1 MTAARVGLVGAGWIA
16 AEHARVLK
24 ASEAAELV
32 AVCDPDHERARRL
45 VPGTGARTYGGWE
58 EMFDRERLD
67 AVWICTPPLAHRE
80 PACAALDRGLNL
92 YLEKPIA
99 RTLADADAIV
109 HSALR
114 SCAVCAVAY
123 QWHAS
128 ELLER
133 VREATAGQGVGM
145 LVGRN
150 YGPVKARPWFVDRAL
165 GGGQLLERG
174 SHHIDLQRALAG
186 EVTAVEA
193 AAGDVQL
200 AQAHARGGDIEDVTL
215 ATLHFRRGAIGSVAI
230 AWTRKGQPE
239 LYAMDVIASRATLSL
254 ELGPRDFRLT
264 GYADGRPV
272 SARSGDPFGRSIDRF
287 LAAVRAGN
295 ADGVVCSPQDAR
307 ETLRVVLSC
316 ERALIEGVRIELGAT

>member
-1 MTAARVGLVGAGWIA
+1 MTAPRVGLVGAGWIA
-16 AEHARVLK
+16 AEHACVLQ
-24 ASEAAELV
+24 AGEDAELV

-45 VPGTGARTYGGWE
+45 AAGTRSNTYDNWE
-58 EMFDRERLD
+58 EMFERERLD
-67 AVWICTPPLAHRE
+67 TVWICTPPLAHRD
-80 PACAALDRGLNL
+80 PACAALDRGLHV

-109 HSALR
+109 ESALG
-114 SCAVCAVAY
+114 SSAVCAVAY

-133 VREATAGQGVGM
+133 VQDVTAGQQVGM

-174 SHHIDLQRALAG
+174 SHHIDLQRAMAG
-186 EVTAVEA
+186 EVAAVEA

-200 AQAHARGGDIEDVTL
+200 AQAHARGGDIEDATL
-215 ATLHFRRGAIGSVAI
+215 ATLHFRSGAIGSVSI
-230 AWTRKGQPE
+230 AWTRAGQPE

-254 ELGPRDFRLT
+254 ELGPGDLRLT

-272 SARSGDPFGRSIDRF
+272 NERCGDPFGRSIKQF
-287 LAAVRAGN
+287 LVAVRSGN
-295 ADGVVCSPQDAR
+295 ADRVFCTPRDAL

-316 ERALIEGVRIELGAT
+316 ERALSEGVRIELEVT